1 MGGPVKG
8 PTTILTH
15 GDLDGMVSAILVLQ
29 AVRGRTCISITNRK
43 HLPRCLA
50 EQCRSEHP
58 PTAVFVT
65 DVPLRSDRAENVAD
79 SIEHL
84 ASNGAA
90 IHIFDHHH
98 GWEAPGQ
105 RERIAR
111 SCSSFR
117 IDTNKTTAAAL
128 VWRHW
133 LRGDPNSRQ
142 WLRLLSEKDTSDD
155 PWIVERFG
163 LLVAL
168 MQRENWPRTE
178 ETLQALAR
186 GEELRPEQ
194 KELAN
199 WYYREHVPR
208 VRSLAENAEILTTRG
223 GRRLA
228 WLDLREEKG
237 PMNVAPHVV
246 RTHGVELV
254 ATVIRGAIL
263 LGGRSIDRGVDLTFL
278 HGRHEV
284 GGIHVTIAGHKS
296 PVRIEPVDRICGD
309 DFIQATQ
316 GFLLER
322 L

>member
-1 MGGPVKG
+1 MSGSTV
-8 PTTILTH
+8 ILTH

-29 AVRGRTCISITNRK
+29 AVRGETCISITNRK

-58 PTAVFVT
+58 PTAVFIT
-65 DVPLRSDRAENVAD
+65 DVPLRGDRAENVAD

-84 ASNGAA
+84 AGNGTA

-111 SCSSFR
+111 SCSSFC
-117 IDTNKTTAAAL
+117 IDTSKTTAAAL

-133 LRGDPNSRQ
+133 LRGDSDSRQ

-155 PWIVERFG
+155 PRIVERFG

-168 MQRENWPRTE
+168 MQRENWSRTE
-178 ETLQALAR
+178 ETIQALAR
-186 GEELRPEQ
+186 GEELRPQQ
-194 KELAN
+194 KELSD

-208 VRSLAENAEILTTRG
+208 VRSLAENAEILTSRG

-228 WLDLREEKG
+228 WLDLRAEKG
-237 PMNVAPHVV
+237 PMNVAPYAVEV
-246 RTHGVELV
+246 HGVELV

-278 HGRHEV
+278 HGKHEV
-284 GGIHVTIAGHKS
+284 EGIGVTIAGHKS
-296 PVRIEPVDRICGD
+296 PVRIEPVNRACGD
-309 DFIQATQ
+309 DFIQAVRA
-316 GFLLER
+316 FLLDR